1 MRYALHYGR
10 SAKPLMFAVPN
21 AKYPGIMWRLIAA
34 RQLSRRTGLSVRARC
49 AGGSSTAAK
58 KDEGSAVASPLM
70 RLLPLAAALHLAGP
84 KATCGA
90 CLSQQPCLPKL
101 TGSAQP

>member
-1 MRYALHYGR
+1 
-10 SAKPLMFAVPN
+10 
-21 AKYPGIMWRLIAA
+21 LIAA

-84 KATCGA
+84 KATLRG
-90 CLSQQPCLPKL
+90 LPE
-101 TGSAQP
+101 SAALLAEVNGQRAALRSSGRGHP